1 MVVDVLEEL
10 GIGHCCVCGD
20 CLGGSKACM
29 RKIKIKIKRCKKVWA
44 ENQGWNRRSPIR
56 SLRDP
61 IINGATPHAVTLR
74 EVICTPRGL
83 HRSHRPSPTWVT
95 GLLATVFLTKP
106 AIAFVS
112 PSVPSSFLFF
122 PPKPLRPLATDSNG

>member
-10 GIGHCCVCGD
+10 GIGHCCVCGG

-74 EVICTPRGL
+74 EVICTTRGL

-95 GLLATVFLTKP
+95 GLPGDCLPHETCDCFCL
-106 AIAFVS
+106 
-112 PSVPSSFLFF
+112 SVPSSFLFF
-122 PPKPLRPLATDSNG
+122 PSKPLRPLATDSNG